1 MKSIKTI
8 SLSTAALMALV
19 VGGIGVNAATGSGSG
34 TTDNNIADGSTGA
47 GFVAEDSASAK
58 STAEFAVTA
67 GKLTLD
73 AVPDMQFGNA
83 GVSDIAT
90 KDIATKNVVL
100 TYQDGKVTDKK
111 DSEGNVT
118 AKDTNDGNDAG
129 LIRVSDFR
137 GSGAGWKLSLGL
149 SAFSNGSDTLGG
161 TTLAIALGDKKDAVG
176 IASSTD
182 GTASTPIY
190 VAATDTGMGV
200 NDFTIDGDTE
210 LQIAKNPKVKSG
222 TYQADLTW
230 TLSNTPTTKAAS

>member
-19 VGGIGVNAATGSGSG
+19 VGGIGGNAATGSGSG
-34 TTDNNIADGSTGA
+34 TTDNNIADGSVGA

-73 AVPDMQFGNA
+73 AVPDMHFGMQLGNA

-90 KDIATKNVVL
+90 RDVVL

-111 DSEGNVT
+111 DSKGNVT

-149 SAFSNGSDTLGG
+149 STFSNGSDTLGG
-161 TTLAIALGDKKDAVG
+161 TTLAIALGDKKDAVA

-190 VAATDTGMGV
+190 VAATDTGLGV
-200 NDFTIDGDTE
+200 NDFIIDGDTE

>member
-73 AVPDMQFGNA
+73 AVPDMHFGMQLGNA

-90 KDIATKNVVL
+90 RDVVL

-111 DSEGNVT
+111 DSKGNVT

-149 SAFSNGSDTLGG
+149 STFSNGSDTLGG
-161 TTLAIALGDKKDAVG
+161 TTLAIALGDKKDAVA

-190 VAATDTGMGV
+190 VAATDTGLGV
-200 NDFTIDGDTE
+200 NDFIIDGDTE

-230 TLSNTPTTKAAS
+230 TLSNTLTTKAAS

>member
-8 SLSTAALMALV
+8 SLSTAALMALLI
-19 VGGIGVNAATGSGSG
+19 GGIGVNAATGSGSG

-73 AVPDMQFGNA
+73 AVPDMHFGNA

-90 KDIATKNVVL
+90 KDVVL
-100 TYQDGKVTDKK
+100 TYQDGQVTDKK
-111 DSEGNVT
+111 DSKGNVT

-129 LIRVSDFR
+129 LVRVSDFR

-149 SAFSNGSDTLGG
+149 STFSNGSDTLGG

-200 NDFTIDGDTE
+200 NDFIVDGDTE
-210 LQIAKNPKVKSG
+210 LQIAQNPKVKSG